1 MRKGRLFNRPTAIIL
16 ILVSICC
23 LVVVIM
29 SMLNLPEIPTGDS
42 EIEFQQSS
50 ELGKFGEMMLEM
62 LPTDLAFTVFV
73 PSERAFEHD
82 LGLRGNH
89 SLSSE
94 EWNNTYATVS
104 RVLGFSAVPRKIYSD
119 SIPIGKEKSFDSI
132 SGFELYVSKDLEGE
146 LVVNGVRSKWV
157 DMQKGELVVHIME
170 GVIMD
175 AQFEQ
180 SVRPDDERG
189 GGRLCFTH

>member
-1 MRKGRLFNRPTAIIL
+1 MRKGRLFNRPTALIL

-29 SMLNLPEIPTGDS
+29 SMLNLPEIPNGHS

-50 ELGKFGEMMLEM
+50 ELGKFGEMMIEM
-62 LPTDLAFTVFV
+62 LPTDLAFTVFA

-94 EWNNTYATVS
+94 EWDNTYATVS

-132 SGFELYVSKDLEGE
+132 SGFVLYVSKDLEGG

-180 SVRPDDERG
+180 SVRPDDGDEQK
-189 GGRLCFTH
+189 